1 MANHFLLE
9 TVDLKKYYPVT
20 RGLLA
25 HHVGDVK
32 AVDGVSL
39 SVQEGGTLGL
49 VGESGCGKS
58 TLGRTVLR
66 LEEPTAGQVLF
77 QGQDITRLDREGL
90 KAMRKQ
96 AQMVFQDPQS
106 SLDPRMRVGDSVAE
120 ALLIHDIGEEKERW
134 ERVKELFV
142 RVGLEA
148 GHVQRYPHE
157 FSGGQKQRIG
167 IARALAGKPRLI
179 VAAE

>member
-1 MANHFLLE
+1 MANHFLLQ

-66 LEEPTAGQVLF
+66 LEEPTAGQVMYRST
-77 QGQDITRLDREGL
+77 DITKLSQRGLREL
-90 KAMRKQ
+90 RKEM
-96 AQMVFQDPQS
+96 QMIFQ
-106 SLDPRMRVGDSVAE
+106 
-120 ALLIHDIGEEKERW
+120 
-134 ERVKELFV
+134 
-142 RVGLEA
+142 
-148 GHVQRYPHE
+148 
-157 FSGGQKQRIG
+157 
-167 IARALAGKPRLI
+167 
-179 VAAE
+179 